1 MSLDGSP
8 SFGGP
13 ETLKRISQPGGN
25 GMSRIREPQLAQLNL
40 LLPVEVPRVDLP
52 EDRERELSLALAS
65 LLLSATGLKV
75 NDDES

>member
-13 ETLKRISQPGGN
+13 ENLKRISQPGGN
-25 GMSRIREPQLAQLNL
+25 GMSRIREPQPAQLNL

-65 LLLSATGLKV
+65 LLLGATGLKV
-75 NDDES
+75 KDDES